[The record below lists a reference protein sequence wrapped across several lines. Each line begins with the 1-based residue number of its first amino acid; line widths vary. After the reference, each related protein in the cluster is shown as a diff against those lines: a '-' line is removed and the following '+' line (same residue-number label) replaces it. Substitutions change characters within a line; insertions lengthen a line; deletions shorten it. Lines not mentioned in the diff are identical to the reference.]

1 MLSLFRF
8 PPDDSALH
16 VEGSIRTYFWKEKTD
31 CLTAT
36 CGIDTYSA
44 ISVTEVIDGYYM
56 VEGTGTALNVCGDST
71 NGHAKYGGRSL
82 RDLLHFYRDLRHQA
96 TLPTLLKQNPK
107 QSDKM
112 KRVCSILGN
121 LPLMNVLVFQDEVDS
136 RAKLCRFEKTA
147 ASMWFKW
154 LGLPEDASVDDL
166 FQASLADW
174 ADQPSPQWS
183 KMEYH
188 GLLDLPLLPFFIFGD
203 TPNTVEFSEHSNFP
217 NSGLLDEITRYE
229 EDFMRDYL
237 QGS

>member
-1 MLSLFRF
+1 MSSLFRF

-16 VEGSIRTYFWKEKTD
+16 VEGSIRTYFWREKPD

-56 VEGTGTALNVCGDST
+56 VEGTGTALNVCGDSI
-71 NGHAKYGGRSL
+71 NGQAKYGRRSL

-121 LPLMNVLVFQDEVDS
+121 LPLMNVLVFQDELDS

-147 ASMWFKW
+147 ASMCFKW
-154 LGLPEDASVDDL
+154 LGLPEDASVVDL
-166 FQASLADW
+166 FFYKRVWLIRQINQVPSGPRWNTMGYWISPFCLSL
-174 ADQPSPQWS
+174 
-183 KMEYH
+183 
-188 GLLDLPLLPFFIFGD
+188 
-203 TPNTVEFSEHSNFP
+203 FSETLPILSNFLSIQTSP
-217 NSGLLDEITRYE
+217 IADCLTK
-229 EDFMRDYL
+229 
-237 QGS
+237 